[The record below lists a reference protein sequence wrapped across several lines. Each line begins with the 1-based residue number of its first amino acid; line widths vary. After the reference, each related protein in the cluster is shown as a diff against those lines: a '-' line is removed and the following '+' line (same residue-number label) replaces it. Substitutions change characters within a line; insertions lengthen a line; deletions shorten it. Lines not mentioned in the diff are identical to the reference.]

1 MILSIV
7 IYPSNM
13 FICLSPWPDQTMF
26 DDFCEFLSQGA
37 GPVRH
42 VIGRDPR
49 PNGRTRVFSGGCST
63 SRNGQNSS
71 TVGEFCPR
79 IWWRWHNLNI
89 SQLYS
94 YSMYR
99 CGKLQ
104 GGPRH
109 INFDLLCWWLFFLFK
124 TIPCQ
129 MILTGYWTCWNP
141 GIRSRKGDMF
151 DGFTVRIQF
160 WNGPQPPF
168 FFCLY
173 SPWLTMRC
181 PCCLLMLVARNVK
194 YGYPEAP
201 CTRGLGREST
211 LMRLP
216 NVS

>member
-26 DDFCEFLSQGA
+26 DDFFEFLSQGA

-49 PNGRTRVFSGGCST
+49 LNGRTRVFSGGCST

-109 INFDLLCWWLFFLFK
+109 INFDLLCWWLFFFVQNHPMPDDPNRLLDVLK
-124 TIPCQ
+124 PRDKIKERRYVWRVYCPNP
-129 MILTGYWTCWNP
+129 ILEW
-141 GIRSRKGDMF
+141 
-151 DGFTVRIQF
+151 
-160 WNGPQPPF
+160 PPTTF
-168 FFCLY
+168 FFVFTHPDSQCDVHAAC
-173 SPWLTMRC
+173 W
-181 PCCLLMLVARNVK
+181 CLLQGTWNMDILKRLA
-194 YGYPEAP
+194 PEVWV
-201 CTRGLGREST
+201 GKVL
-211 LMRLP
+211 
-216 NVS
+216 